1 MFKNYKKSI
10 IKINKLPY
18 NIIKVIKQKEMKNIY
33 FLIIKN
39 IYNKKKGKVTF
50 KCA

>member
-18 NIIKVIKQKEMKNIY
+18 NIIKVIKQKEMKKHIFFN
-33 FLIIKN
+33 
-39 IYNKKKGKVTF
+39 NKKYI
-50 KCA
+50 